1 MLNRHASS
9 LGRTTSNGNGTNG
22 HHGPILSSSPQSATY
37 SPQFM
42 YHRSVSTPSPSMPK
56 AIPFTSGY
64 RSRSVFSH
72 NVNWDGNIPP
82 CSAPVAFNRYINVSC
97 NNHNNNTGD
106 NHGGSSPTTSW
117 YARLSSSLKKSVLR
131 RTTSNRE
138 SSAQKRRSG
147 GIQRRSVISHS
158 IFIYILV
165 SCLIR
170 GTWGSAPAGELE
182 LLYFVDRYIDTQRV
196 PISGIYYN

>member
-9 LGRTTSNGNGTNG
+9 LGRSTTSNGNGTNG
-22 HHGPILSSSPQSATY
+22 HHGSIPFSSPQSATY

-56 AIPFTSGY
+56 AIPFTGGY

-82 CSAPVAFNRYINVSC
+82 CSAPVAFNRYINVSS
-97 NNHNNNTGD
+97 NNNNNTGD
-106 NHGGSSPTTSW
+106 HHGGSSPTTSW

-147 GIQRRSVISHS
+147 GIQRRSVISCS
-158 IFIYILV
+158 IFISISLLSYQRDLGIL
-165 SCLIR
+165 LL
-170 GTWGSAPAGELE
+170 GS
-182 LLYFVDRYIDTQRV
+182 
-196 PISGIYYN
+196 S